1 MIVYLPVKSPV
12 TYQNILT
19 VYKLTESCTEIKKK
33 EKTIK
38 ACIRYDQV

>member
-19 VYKLTESCTEIKKK
+19 VYKLTESCTEIKKRENYK
-33 EKTIK
+33 SV
-38 ACIRYDQV
+38 Y